1 MAFQTYSIA
10 LDSATQLK
18 DAGAVTS
25 TAAAQVNSS
34 AAVAD
39 LGGGYAEFD
48 VVIDWTACE
57 IDSGNEKYEICIEG
71 CAAAGFGS
79 GVYRLAN
86 LTLGHSSVNG
96 NATSSPPSGRMV
108 IHANNVAITSATD
121 GNSASALRYVRA
133 RHVIAGTIS
142 TGINYQAFLTA
153 RQ

>member
-1 MAFQTYSIA
+1 MAFQTYSVA

-25 TAAAQVNSS
+25 TGAANVGGS

-48 VVIDWTACE
+48 VVVDWSACE
-57 IDSGNEKYEICIEG
+57 VDTGNEKYEIVIEG
-71 CAAAGFGS
+71 STTTAFSSA
-79 GVYRLAN
+79 YRLAN
-86 LTLGHSSVNG
+86 LTLGDSSVSG
-96 NATSSPPSGRMV
+96 NATDTPPSGRMV

-133 RHVIAGTIS
+133 RHVIAGTIA
-142 TGINYQAFLTA
+142 TGINYQAWLVA
-153 RQ
+153 KQ

>member
-18 DAGAVTS
+18 DAGAVTA
-25 TAAAQVNSS
+25 TGAANVGGS

-57 IDSGNEKYEICIEG
+57 VDTGNEKYEIVIEG
-71 CAAAGFGS
+71 CAAVGFGS

-86 LTLGHSSVNG
+86 LTLGDSSVSG
-96 NATSSPPSGRMV
+96 NATDTPASGRMV

-121 GNSASALRYVRA
+121 GNSTSPLRYVRA
-133 RHVIAGTIS
+133 RHVIAGTIA
-142 TGINYQAFLTA
+142 TGINYTAFLTA